1 MMIDS
6 LYINNF
12 SNEVTNTPPGELKE
26 ILLAG
31 RGMRVESA
39 QKTHFWDLEQKKL
52 HRAFDSIYALGI
64 QRLAET
70 TPSKLPLL
78 VDRISPRF
86 PAGGKEA
93 VQAAKIG
100 LGGYAGWLVGWGYG
114 KSQSN
119 LILHEYSHAW
129 AAKKIYPET
138 DPKVSVNALHWLK
151 ERNWYNWFWG
161 IRQDAP
167 GNWTSYAG
175 GPLSEFGKSLTP
187 LERNLYITSAG
198 LGSELI
204 LTSAVAGLGLL
215 AIKRKHRVL
224 GASLLGFSVI
234 SLSGA
239 HSYIRR
245 YPELLV
251 SPDGVAKGDPGEIA
265 TGLSSLW
272 DISKSEAFRILWY
285 GYLFVPILLFTCLAI
300 LLVKPLQ
307 DIPDECV
314 LMRLLTQE
322 DKSFELR
329 KILLEVELDMASEC
343 KQMEEL
349 STENQEKLTL
359 KACDA
364 LIKKIKANPETRA
377 LFKKI
382 RKEIAKEIKGSNHL
396 GGLKFK
402 LQEIAAIVAFTAYQ
416 IRNLELANI
425 FPKLIYYLSG
435 LFLIA
440 QSICTLYD
448 CIQTVRDL
456 ANEKFSAL
464 AKGISIA
471 RAALSIATL
480 IVIAPTLYAPV
491 VATYTVPFLIA
502 AAVARLAL
510 AGIQYLEMRRISA
523 QQAKRELERQ
533 QPSPA
538 ILEAV

>member
-1 MMIDS
+1 
-6 LYINNF
+6 
-12 SNEVTNTPPGELKE
+12 
-26 ILLAG
+26 
-31 RGMRVESA
+31 
-39 QKTHFWDLEQKKL
+39 
-52 HRAFDSIYALGI
+52 
-64 QRLAET
+64 
-70 TPSKLPLL
+70 
-78 VDRISPRF
+78 
-86 PAGGKEA
+86 
-93 VQAAKIG
+93 
-100 LGGYAGWLVGWGYG
+100 
-114 KSQSN
+114 
-119 LILHEYSHAW
+119 
-129 AAKKIYPET
+129 
-138 DPKVSVNALHWLK
+138 
-151 ERNWYNWFWG
+151 
-161 IRQDAP
+161 
-167 GNWTSYAG
+167 
-175 GPLSEFGKSLTP
+175 
-187 LERNLYITSAG
+187 
-198 LGSELI
+198 
-204 LTSAVAGLGLL
+204 
-215 AIKRKHRVL
+215 
-224 GASLLGFSVI
+224 
-234 SLSGA
+234 
-239 HSYIRR
+239 
-245 YPELLV
+245 
-251 SPDGVAKGDPGEIA
+251 
-265 TGLSSLW
+265 
-272 DISKSEAFRILWY
+272 
-285 GYLFVPILLFTCLAI
+285 
-300 LLVKPLQ
+300 
-307 DIPDECV
+307 
-314 LMRLLTQE
+314 MRLLTQE
-322 DKSFELR
+322 DKSIELR

-343 KQMEEL
+343 KQTEEL

-377 LFKKI
+377 LFKKT

-416 IRNLELANI
+416 IRSLELANI

-464 AKGISIA
+464 AKGVSIA